1 MLPHPVIAVV
11 IMRSCDLYVAC
22 GCCIQNGELHSSN
35 CFLCS
40 FLVSSLGG
48 VHVSR
53 MLRYCVV
60 VSLRCIY
67 VAACIVG
74 GRVAARACLLC
85 LFLFLSFYVSVRPLL
100 FCLTFVCLACPLS
113 LLSLPVSFSFSASL
127 SPCLSSGNGTNIF
140 KRNAWTQ
147 TLARWTFYCGYDFG

>member
-1 MLPHPVIAVV
+1 MTLMSPA
-11 IMRSCDLYVAC
+11 

-35 CFLCS
+35 CTLCS
-40 FLVSSLGG
+40 FLVTSFGG

-53 MLRYCVV
+53 MLRCCVV

-67 VAACIVG
+67 VCCVHMGWSCSCTCMPALSVF
-74 GRVAARACLLC
+74 VFVFLC
-85 LFLFLSFYVSVRPLL
+85 HGPFLFCSVCPL
-100 FCLTFVCLACPLS
+100 FCLACPLS
-113 LLSLPVSFSFSASL
+113 LLSLPVSFSFSASLSL

-147 TLARWTFYCGYDFG
+147 TLERWTNFLWL